1 MNSILPANVR
11 PYFFFNG
18 EKMDD
23 LTRADN
29 RDVQNAVRNVM
40 QLPALERA
48 EEHLSKV
55 AAEYRR
61 EIKKQGSPEL
71 ERLISREEDLRSQKE
86 RLIQRNEELKEEV
99 RLARQH
105 VFDLEALL
113 RDKEVARAL
122 QEQRDMI
129 QETLEELER
138 QERDRVHAIQRTVNE
153 AHISLLQESARKAL
167 VVLDRKRE
175 RGEIPSGIR
184 EQFLRDLLESME
196 CVCGRALQHGDEGY
210 NKLEALLR
218 RTTSTQLESEV
229 IKLAGNIRVIS
240 GRTSHLQESL
250 TDLARDH
257 AGIKQRKE
265 KHHRELDDVKRQLI
279 GASEEE
285 VAGLEKQRARFQ
297 RDLEMAI
304 AEQGSNE
311 SSLRNIERQLEDVVK
326 QKRDAEAKEQKLIQ
340 LARRENLAQQA
351 SDAVSKIKG
360 EFFEMTRQEIEAAT
374 REVFSKL
381 AWKQDHFQDIR
392 LDQDFRLEVI
402 DRWGMPTR
410 KELSAGERQILSLAF
425 ICAMAKVSGQAA
437 PLIMDTP
444 FGRLSGNHLAAVAE
458 NLPKL
463 TSQLVLF
470 VTDREWDEAS
480 RTSLEP
486 CSGAQYE
493 LKFDCGTG
501 CTDIVEVPW
510 L

>member
-1 MNSILPANVR
+1 M
-11 PYFFFNG
+11 
-18 EKMDD
+18 
-23 LTRADN
+23 
-29 RDVQNAVRNVM
+29 
-40 QLPALERA
+40 
-48 EEHLSKV
+48 
-55 AAEYRR
+55 
-61 EIKKQGSPEL
+61 
-71 ERLISREEDLRSQKE
+71 
-86 RLIQRNEELKEEV
+86 
-99 RLARQH
+99 
-105 VFDLEALL
+105 
-113 RDKEVARAL
+113 
-122 QEQRDMI
+122 
-129 QETLEELER
+129 
-138 QERDRVHAIQRTVNE
+138 
-153 AHISLLQESARKAL
+153 
-167 VVLDRKRE
+167 
-175 RGEIPSGIR
+175 
-184 EQFLRDLLESME
+184 
-196 CVCGRALQHGDEGY
+196 
-210 NKLEALLR
+210 
-218 RTTSTQLESEV
+218 
-229 IKLAGNIRVIS
+229 
-240 GRTSHLQESL
+240 
-250 TDLARDH
+250 
-257 AGIKQRKE
+257 
-265 KHHRELDDVKRQLI
+265 
-279 GASEEE
+279 
-285 VAGLEKQRARFQ
+285 AGLEKQRARFQ